1 MCATHPRWQTQ
12 ANCDAFR
19 VFHCHSLCCQHFRP
33 WSRCRPCLKHLRC
46 GLACEAKQTAL
57 NEIRLDEHDWSQ
69 TSNLRS
75 LACLRGTG
83 FCHLAGTKRELAL
96 RFASSTYF
104 ISAGSIKESL
114 IRREGKR
121 GGFGF
126 LFWWCWWSVVA
137 SFYRKKTKKPP
148 PGSHVFLHQWPR
160 QDKLFLFC
168 SRFLSCHFIR
178 EWVGVLWAGCQVKSS
193 VMTMYQDEIRSQG
206 DVILEAVSLAWLFV
220 SPPHLA
226 WIVAR
231 ACATFHQIS
240 GLVVLYWFAKVF
252 QHKSFNTASTLSRL
266 DFALYPLADGAQT
279 SIRPPSPPCCGVFLK
294 GRLQWTRRDSANTE
308 RSSEVLC
315 ALMWPGQ

>member
-19 VFHCHSLCCQHFRP
+19 VLHCHSLCCQHFRP

-137 SFYRKKTKKPP
+137 SFYRKKTKN
-148 PGSHVFLHQWPR
+148 HHLDHM
-160 QDKLFLFC
+160 C
-168 SRFLSCHFIR
+168 SC
-178 EWVGVLWAGCQVKSS
+178 
-193 VMTMYQDEIRSQG
+193 
-206 DVILEAVSLAWLFV
+206 
-220 SPPHLA
+220 
-226 WIVAR
+226 
-231 ACATFHQIS
+231 IS
-240 GLVVLYWFAKVF
+240 GPAKTNCFFSVRV
-252 QHKSFNTASTLSRL
+252 SCPA
-266 DFALYPLADGAQT
+266 T
-279 SIRPPSPPCCGVFLK
+279 SSENGSACFEPAARSNPPSWLCIRMKSDHREMSYLK
-294 GRLQWTRRDSANTE
+294 RWA
-308 RSSEVLC
+308 
-315 ALMWPGQ
+315 